1 MKRSNSSDVNK
12 SIKRWHD
19 AYQKALTQSP
29 TRRKNGAVRIFE
41 RIVGSPPLPAEQ
53 RANELFH
60 RLISDLQEMEEFE
73 KTYPLAMVA
82 FGGARLRTD
91 DPYYILAQQLGG
103 ILAMDGYLVRT
114 GGGPGIMDAVPV
126 GYKQEL
132 RRSQTLAVDRQTQ
145 GVSRLW
151 IIDDLLIVGS
161 RFHTYTCLSLV
172 CLCRSE

>member
-1 MKRSNSSDVNK
+1 
-12 SIKRWHD
+12 
-19 AYQKALTQSP
+19 
-29 TRRKNGAVRIFE
+29 
-41 RIVGSPPLPAEQ
+41 
-53 RANELFH
+53 
-60 RLISDLQEMEEFE
+60 MEEFE
-73 KTYPLAMVA
+73 KSYPLAMVA

-145 GVSRLW
+145 GVSR
-151 IIDDLLIVGS
+151 
-161 RFHTYTCLSLV
+161 
-172 CLCRSE
+172 